1 MRSCA
6 SVDATAMDPIHEL
19 QAEICRT
26 LAHPLRIAMLHLLVE
41 GPREVNRLARELDIT
56 QPNASQHLSVMRAAG
71 LVEAERD
78 GREVLYRLVDPD
90 VIIACDQMA
99 RVMRRRLARMADL
112 AARVNGDAADAVP
125 STRSAQEP
133 VAPLP
138 RSR

>member
-1 MRSCA
+1 
-6 SVDATAMDPIHEL
+6 MDPIYEL

-26 LAHPLRIAMLHLLVE
+26 LAHPLRIAMLHLLAE
-41 GPREVNRLARELDIT
+41 GPREVNRLARELDIS

-78 GREVLYRLVDPD
+78 GREVLYRLADPD
-90 VIIACDQMA
+90 VIVACDQMA

-112 AARVNGDAADAVP
+112 AARLNGDAADAAP
-125 STRSAQEP
+125 STRSAREP

-138 RSR
+138 RSC